1 MIHTYA
7 YGDEA
12 VVDDDNSTEFEEEA
26 DCADISDALSVI
38 LSAATRSC
46 DCVGLL
52 PVVES

>member
-12 VVDDDNSTEFEEEA
+12 VVDDEDPTDFEEEA
-26 DCADISDALSVI
+26 DCSDISDAISVVV
-38 LSAATRSC
+38 SASTRSR